1 MKKTQVNLIEAAEH
15 EFAENGFHGASIRD
29 ITTRAGANIASVNY
43 HFGSKETLFIE
54 MIRYRLEPIN
64 SLRIEMLEEATSK
77 AGKRPLRTK
86 RIVDIL
92 VRPLLE
98 NFVDQSSNHAFLR
111 AMGRGMSE
119 ESKFMQQ
126 LYKDV
131 LANIVERFR
140 IELARTLSDLPD
152 SIINLSF
159 AYLRSTMSG
168 VLQMRKS
175 NLTLDSGIQ
184 FPDANSMVA
193 YISGGI
199 EAIAKDYRT
208 RTS

>member
-15 EFAENGFHGASIRD
+15 EFAENGFHGTSIRD
-29 ITTRAGANIASVNY
+29 ITTRAEANIASVNY

-64 SLRIEMLEEATSK
+64 ALRIQMLEDAISK
-77 AGKRPLRTK
+77 AGKRPLKTK
-86 RIVDIL
+86 QIIDIL

-98 NFVDQSSNHAFLR
+98 NFVDRSANRAFLR

-126 LYKDV
+126 IYKDV
-131 LANIVERFR
+131 LAKVVERFR
-140 IELARTLSDLPD
+140 FELARTLADLPE

-168 VLQMRKS
+168 VLQMQKS
-175 NLTLDSGIQ
+175 NITLDSGIQ
-184 FPDANSMVA
+184 FPDADSIVA
-193 YISGGI
+193 YIGGGI

-208 RTS
+208 KNS